1 MFEADLHLSSMEFQ
15 TGAELT
21 FSLPWEDISRD
32 AEAIDLLEKNILA
45 GYLKGCRWFGGKAR
59 RLAGICVD
67 HVLSLP
73 SPDPSPTLF
82 HFFILKVKYRTGK
95 SEDYLLPVS
104 LVASADDVPQK
115 GTITKSNYGWL
126 IDAIYDEAFRSVI
139 FHYLFH
145 SSKIKQKNGA
155 LFFEKGSAFHEAD
168 FSSAISSCVLDADQS
183 NSSLIYSP
191 SPPEF
196 IPMQSGGETESGSH
210 GFFLKIYRKLF
221 RETNPDVEVVKFL
234 TEAHFTH
241 IPSFAGTFFWK
252 KAFGTPITFGMM
264 QQKVTAIKD
273 AWSLAGDYLNE
284 FLFSLE
290 GDKIVVPSSSIEQAS
305 LLGKR
310 TAEMHASLA
319 SDETDDAFIPET
331 YNDEYTDWLLD
342 NCDALLKRRLR
353 LAKDCYSSLDDTGK
367 DLTKF
372 FISNAAKIRESFSR
386 IKTQSLQS
394 LRTRIHGDYHLGQVL
409 YDGSDYTILDF
420 EGEPESSIKDRK
432 IKHSPLK
439 DVAGMLRSFHYAVSA
454 KLYFS
459 SESHP
464 LPAEKLEAAV
474 ALWYR
479 EVTQAF
485 LNTYR
490 ETMRGSSVFHADQ
503 QELQFILQFHLL
515 EKAVYELGYELNA
528 RPAWVKIPL
537 KGIQQ
542 VLSEIRSEEG

>member
-1 MFEADLHLSSMEFQ
+1 MHLSSVESQ
-15 TGAELT
+15 TGAELSL
-21 FSLPWEDISRD
+21 SLPWENISRD
-32 AEAIDLLEKNILA
+32 AEAIDFLEKNIL
-45 GYLKGCRWFGGKAR
+45 GNYLKGCRWFGGKAR
-59 RLAGICVD
+59 RLAGICID

-73 SPDPSPTLF
+73 STGTGQVVF
-82 HFFILKVKYRTGK
+82 HFLILKVKYRTGK

-104 LVASADDVPQK
+104 LVASADDVPKK
-115 GTITKSNYGWL
+115 GIITHSNYGWL
-126 IDAIYDEAFRSVI
+126 IDAIYDEAFRSAI

-155 LFFEKGSAFHEAD
+155 LFFERGSAFNEDD
-168 FSSAISSCVLDADQS
+168 FTSAISSRVLDADQS

-191 SPPEF
+191 LSSRLSVSPPDSVG
-196 IPMQSGGETESGSH
+196 INSGGEVPPH
-210 GFFLKIYRKLF
+210 GFFLKMYRKLF

-234 TEAHFTH
+234 TGAHFTH

-252 KAFGTPITFGMM
+252 KVFGAPITFGMM

-290 GDKIVVPSSSIEQAS
+290 GEQIVIPSSSIDQAS

-310 TAEMHASLA
+310 TAEMHTALA
-319 SDETDDAFIPET
+319 SDETDDAFIPEP

-353 LAKDCYSSLDDTGK
+353 LAKDCYSTLDETGK
-367 DLTKF
+367 ELTKF
-372 FISNAAKIRESFSR
+372 FISNAAKIRECFSQ
-386 IKTQSLQS
+386 IKTQSLHS

-409 YDGSDYTILDF
+409 FDGNDYTILDF
-420 EGEPESSIKDRK
+420 EGEPESSIRDRK
-432 IKHSPLK
+432 IKHSPMK

-459 SESHP
+459 PEAHAVP
-464 LPAEKLEAAV
+464 TEKLEAAV

-479 EVTQAF
+479 DVTQAF
-485 LNTYR
+485 LNAYWGNISR
-490 ETMRGSSVFHADQ
+490 SSVFHADQ

-528 RPAWVKIPL
+528 RPTWVKIPL

-542 VLSEIRSEEG
+542 VLSEITE